1 MKEKDASKIPEKTL
15 NKISEGKKLT
25 GSRFSDRHPVSV
37 PWLTTSLYFSS
48 FQDEQKSET
57 KRSLLPV
64 VNINTGKREDRFEE
78 LKTREL
84 QDLESESE
92 SEDEEI
98 PTEEKDL
105 TIEQIKKLQNEQLVQ
120 WRKRLVQVLTY
131 LYTILS
137 LYDFYIE
144 LTFISDFVDLITEK
158 VKLTG
163 V

>member
-1 MKEKDASKIPEKTL
+1 MEKSL

-92 SEDEEI
+92 SEDEGI
-98 PTEEKDL
+98 PIEEKDL
-105 TIEQIKKLQNEQLVQ
+105 TIEEIKKLQNEQLGQ
-120 WRKRLVQVLTY
+120 WSKRLVQVLTY

-144 LTFISDFVDLITEK
+144 LTFISDFVYLITEK